1 MAETAVKLLQCRIA
15 DTGLMRIDRI
25 GAGVGVIFY
34 NAAEKTGAGLHILAP
49 RSGAIQPL
57 NKVMFADTAIP
68 YALDE
73 LAGKGVTP
81 PYSIAIAGGA
91 TMLGTKDST
100 NMGQKV
106 VTAVRD
112 ALALAHLDVKVDR
125 TGGSAI
131 RSIILDLDAGKISI
145 S

>member
-1 MAETAVKLLQCRIA
+1 MAEAAVKLLQCRIA
-15 DTGLMRIDRI
+15 DKGLLKIDRI
-25 GAGVGVIFY
+25 GAGVGVLLY
-34 NAAEKTGAGLHILAP
+34 NAVQKTGAGLHILAP
-49 RSGAIQPL
+49 RSGAIQPS

-73 LAGKGVTP
+73 LAKKGVTP

-91 TMLGTKDST
+91 TMLGTEDTT
-100 NMGQKV
+100 NMGRKV

-112 ALALAHLDVKVDR
+112 ALALVQLDVKIDR

-131 RSIILDLDAGKISI
+131 RSMILDIDAGKISI